1 DKLLGGLLSPAF
13 DEPSCLSRYQSA
25 QFWKSSNHTPSPYL
39 LQKLRSYEAVHKRC
53 GPHTVLYNKS
63 IEQLRSNRSTGPL
76 ECNYVVWLQSG
87 GLGNRLMSLIST
99 FLYAILNN
107 RVLLLSVPDD
117 LHDMFCE
124 PFPGTSWALPW
135 DFPIKKLET
144 HDFYRGSP
152 QSYGNLLKN
161 KVLSNGMNTT
171 LASLPAYLYLHLM
184 HDADDSDKMFYCEDA
199 QPLFQSFPWLFLRS
213 NQYFA
218 PSLFLMSQYNDELQ
232 KLFPEKETVFHHLGR
247 YLVHPTN
254 SVWGYVTRYYEA
266 YLANAKER
274 VGIQVRNFPNAPVKL
289 ELMLDQVVNCTLKEK
304 ILPDIEVEVPANLTT
319 SGVKPKAV
327 LVTSLQTG
335 YFEKLRNMYYE
346 HSSTTGDAIGV
357 YQPSHEELQRTE
369 NQNHN
374 TKALA
379 EMYLL
384 SFSDVLV
391 TTAFST
397 FGYMKQMGMQQQQ
410 QTPPL
415 AGRRETKD
423 EGSGGAHLVAGLGV
437 VRPLVVLA
445 LFTLVLLLTL
455 PSVAHRR
462 HSLDLLLLH
471 RPAASQGVSNH
482 TSSAY
487 LVDKL
492 RRYEA
497 RHKKCGPDTE
507 LYKKAVEQ
515 LKSNRSTGPM
525 ECNYVVWMASDG
537 LGNRILSISSAFLYA
552 LLNNKVLLLDL
563 PGDMKGLFCEPFPN
577 TTWVLPSDFPIKNL
591 KWVWRFEKDPY
602 RYGDMLKKKV
612 LSNDMNPANA
622 SFPLP
627 AYLYLHLVH
636 SNDDFD
642 KMFYCQESQLLLQ
655 KFPWLLLRSNQYFV
669 PALFLIPEFKKELSL
684 LFPERTTV
692 FHHLGRYLFHPSNS
706 VWGYVTRYYEAYLA
720 NAKESLGMQIRTF
733 AKVNLDSHFSSIMGC
748 ALSEKLLPDVDPKDP
763 ALPTIFGVKPKAVL
777 VTSLNSGYFEKL
789 RDMYYEHATTTKE
802 VIGIYQPSHEEQQ
815 HTEKLSH
822 NMKALAEMYLLS
834 LSDSLM
840 TSPYSTFGY
849 VAQGLGG
856 LSPWI
861 LIRPDN
867 KNLCLHSMTMEP
879 CFHFPPSYDC
889 NANKK
894 VDIGSVVSYLR
905 HCEDFRK
912 GIKLFY

>member
-1 DKLLGGLLSPAF
+1 M
-13 DEPSCLSRYQSA
+13 
-25 QFWKSSNHTPSPYL
+25 
-39 LQKLRSYEAVHKRC
+39 LRFYFSDAEA
-53 GPHTVLYNKS
+53 
-63 IEQLRSNRSTGPL
+63 
-76 ECNYVVWLQSG
+76 
-87 GLGNRLMSLIST
+87 
-99 FLYAILNN
+99 
-107 RVLLLSVPDD
+107 
-117 LHDMFCE
+117 
-124 PFPGTSWALPW
+124 
-135 DFPIKKLET
+135 
-144 HDFYRGSP
+144 
-152 QSYGNLLKN
+152 
-161 KVLSNGMNTT
+161 
-171 LASLPAYLYLHLM
+171 
-184 HDADDSDKMFYCEDA
+184 
-199 QPLFQSFPWLFLRS
+199 
-213 NQYFA
+213 
-218 PSLFLMSQYNDELQ
+218 
-232 KLFPEKETVFHHLGR
+232 
-247 YLVHPTN
+247 
-254 SVWGYVTRYYEA
+254 
-266 YLANAKER
+266 
-274 VGIQVRNFPNAPVKL
+274 
-289 ELMLDQVVNCTLKEK
+289 
-304 ILPDIEVEVPANLTT
+304 
-319 SGVKPKAV
+319 
-327 LVTSLQTG
+327 
-335 YFEKLRNMYYE
+335 
-346 HSSTTGDAIGV
+346 GDAV
-357 YQPSHEELQRTE
+357 ME
-369 NQNHN
+369 
-374 TKALA
+374 
-379 EMYLL
+379 
-384 SFSDVLV
+384 
-391 TTAFST
+391 
-397 FGYMKQMGMQQQQ
+397 MKQMGMQQQQ

-471 RPAASQGVSNH
+471 RPAASQGVSNSSCSASSSTIEHPKDKLLGGLLSPVFDEASCLSRYQSALYWKVSNH

-487 LVDKL
+487 LVEKL

-577 TTWVLPSDFPIKNL
+577 TTWVLPSDFPINNL

-733 AKVNLDSHFSSIMGC
+733 AKVDLDSHFSSIMGC

-763 ALPTIFGVKPKAVL
+763 ALPTIIGVKPKAVL

-894 VDIGSVVSYLR
+894 DDIGSVVPYLR